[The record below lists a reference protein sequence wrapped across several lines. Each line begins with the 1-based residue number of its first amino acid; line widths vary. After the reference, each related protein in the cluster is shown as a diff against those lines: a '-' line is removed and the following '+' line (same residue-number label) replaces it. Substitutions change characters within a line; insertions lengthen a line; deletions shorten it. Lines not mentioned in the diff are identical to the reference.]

1 MPFST
6 SDLTRRYFHSSH
18 ENESFNQMLISKR
31 ICTTS
36 PRSFNEFQVKQVFS
50 KDGWKLETF
59 HEPATVT
66 ERGRHFFLKV
76 FPIPIHLRKS
86 YLFLPFFFLLFF
98 YFFGNLGK
106 WKKEMAAS
114 RFFSSHRKQRS
125 HPHFRFAFYDFP
137 LPAGMFS
144 GCLLIIIIF
153 CLLFCLCVFARV
165 CNVSF
170 FFSLSVNSFFLCVMK
185 STLHWLLSFPPALIS
200 PLRF

>member
-1 MPFST
+1 MIKRNIARMEMPFST

-66 ERGRHFFLKV
+66 ERGRHFFFKV

-86 YLFLPFFFLLFF
+86 YLFLPFFSYYFFIFLVILVNEKRKWRRAGSFLPIESSEAIRTFDLLFTTF
-98 YFFGNLGK
+98 
-106 WKKEMAAS
+106 
-114 RFFSSHRKQRS
+114 
-125 HPHFRFAFYDFP
+125 HFRPECF
-137 LPAGMFS
+137 L
-144 GCLLIIIIF
+144 
-153 CLLFCLCVFARV
+153 VV
-165 CNVSF
+165 C
-170 FFSLSVNSFFLCVMK
+170 
-185 STLHWLLSFPPALIS
+185 
-200 PLRF
+200 